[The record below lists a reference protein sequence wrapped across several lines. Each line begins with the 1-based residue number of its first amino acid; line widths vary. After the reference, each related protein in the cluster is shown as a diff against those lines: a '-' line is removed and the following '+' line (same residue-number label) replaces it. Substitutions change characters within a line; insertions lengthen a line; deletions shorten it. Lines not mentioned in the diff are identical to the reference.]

1 MTSASLRL
9 VPCKI
14 KRRTDVT
21 DCNKRCLK
29 VNEDSKDQWEVSDK
43 DSASYL
49 MPPC

>member
-1 MTSASLRL
+1 MMSASLRL
-9 VPCKI
+9 VPVKLS
-14 KRRTDVT
+14 DVT

-29 VNEDSKDQWEVSDK
+29 VTEDSKDQWEVFEK